1 MTITDILNENAIEI
15 DLKAEE
21 KEEALIEMVN
31 LLERGWGVKDKED
44 ILKAIKSREELMS
57 TGIGQGVAIPHARL
71 SSVDKALAAF
81 GKSEKGINFN
91 ALDKK
96 PVYLLF
102 LLIVPEEALNL
113 HNKIL
118 ARVSRLLKHNYF
130 RELLKVAKTPQE
142 ILSLI
147 EKGESKHL

>member
-1 MTITDILNENAIEI
+1 MTLADILNENTIAV

-21 KEEALIEMVN
+21 KEEVLIEMVN
-31 LLERGWGVKDKED
+31 LLEQGWETKDKED

-57 TGIGQGVAIPHARL
+57 TGIGHGVAIPHAR
-71 SSVDKALAAF
+71 SNSVDRVLAAF
-81 GKSEKGINFN
+81 GKSEKGLNFN

-102 LLIVPEEALNL
+102 LLIAPEDASNA
-113 HNKIL
+113 HIRIL

-130 RELLKVAKTPQE
+130 RELLKTAKTPQE

-147 EKGESKHL
+147 KKEELKHL